1 MKKKYFI
8 NANIIDPKNS
18 LNEKGGLIINE
29 EGKIEAV
36 GKKVNKNNIPS
47 REKYIDVRENY
58 IFPGLVD
65 MRVFV
70 GEPGYEYKENFRTL
84 SNAALCGG
92 VTSVVTMPNTNPVI
106 DNVSMVD
113 FLKRRGRDKSKIN
126 IFPTASLTKNL
137 EGTNMTEFGLL
148 QKKGIIGFTDGF
160 KTIQNSRLMSRIMSS
175 ANDLGSLIM
184 QHAEDS
190 ELAEYGMVN
199 DGIISTKLGLQG
211 IPDIAEKIII
221 ERDLTLLEEYNC
233 RYHISQI
240 SSAKSIDIIKLKK
253 QNLKFS
259 CGVSINNL
267 SLNANDIGDFKTL
280 SNAALSGGV
289 TSVVTM
295 PNTNPVIDNVS
306 MVDFLKRRGRD
317 KSKINIFPTA
327 SLTKNL
333 EGTNMTE
340 FGLLQKKGIIGFTDG
355 LKTIQNSRLMS
366 RIMNSAADLKCLIMQ
381 HAEDSDLAKYGMV
394 NDGIISTKLG
404 LQGIPDIAEKIII
417 ERDLTLL
424 EEYSCRYHI
433 SQISSEKSVDII
445 EIKKQNLKFSCG
457 VSINNLSLNENDI
470 GNFRTFL
477 KLSPPLRRE
486 EDRVSLVEG
495 LNKKVIDVIVSDHKP
510 EDEEQKRLTF
520 AQAASGSS
528 GIETLLALSLELYH
542 NESIK
547 LETIIQALTFNPAK
561 ILKINKGNLD
571 IGNDADFCIV
581 DINKPWIVKKD
592 NLISKS
598 KNTSIDD
605 KKLQG
610 KVTNTF
616 VNGVEL
622 FKL

>member
-29 EGKIEAV
+29 EGKIEAA

-47 REKYIDVRENY
+47 REKYIDVKENF

-70 GEPGYEYKENFRTL
+70 GEPGYEYKENFR
-84 SNAALCGG
+84 
-92 VTSVVTMPNTNPVI
+92 
-106 DNVSMVD
+106 
-113 FLKRRGRDKSKIN
+113 
-126 IFPTASLTKNL
+126 
-137 EGTNMTEFGLL
+137 
-148 QKKGIIGFTDGF
+148 
-160 KTIQNSRLMSRIMSS
+160 
-175 ANDLGSLIM
+175 
-184 QHAEDS
+184 
-190 ELAEYGMVN
+190 
-199 DGIISTKLGLQG
+199 
-211 IPDIAEKIII
+211 
-221 ERDLTLLEEYNC
+221 
-233 RYHISQI
+233 
-240 SSAKSIDIIKLKK
+240 
-253 QNLKFS
+253 
-259 CGVSINNL
+259 
-267 SLNANDIGDFKTL
+267 TL

-424 EEYSCRYHI
+424 EEYNCRYHI
-433 SQISSEKSVDII
+433 SQISSAKSVDII
-445 EIKKQNLKFSCG
+445 RIKKQNLKFSCG

-486 EDRVSLVEG
+486 EDRLSLVDG
-495 LNKKVIDVIVSDHKP
+495 LNKKIIDVIVSDHKP

-547 LETIIQALTFNPAK
+547 LETIIQALTSNPAK